1 MSTEINAWEEER
13 HTGTGDVE
21 ELTFG
26 WEMRG
31 RLREGKGTCPGLG
44 AFPRSSVSPDVQC
57 AGGHVAPLSSPPL
70 TLGACLSGQA
80 QRSWGDAVASINS
93 MWQQST
99 TALGPLLPQAGF
111 HNLSSIPDLLPLGQ
125 EVMCSRPLPTLGH
138 TGSRTAVAGAF
149 RATRLMLVLGFIKI
163 IVFTLL
169 KKPELL

>member
-1 MSTEINAWEEER
+1 MHER
-13 HTGTGDVE
+13 KKDIQGLGTWRNSHLAGRWGE
-21 ELTFG
+21 G
-26 WEMRG
+26 SARG
-31 RLREGKGTCPGLG
+31 RALALG
-44 AFPRSSVSPDVQC
+44 WGHSHVPLWAQMSSVQ
-57 AGGHVAPLSSPPL
+57 VAMWPPLSSPPL

-80 QRSWGDAVASINS
+80 QRSWADAVASINS